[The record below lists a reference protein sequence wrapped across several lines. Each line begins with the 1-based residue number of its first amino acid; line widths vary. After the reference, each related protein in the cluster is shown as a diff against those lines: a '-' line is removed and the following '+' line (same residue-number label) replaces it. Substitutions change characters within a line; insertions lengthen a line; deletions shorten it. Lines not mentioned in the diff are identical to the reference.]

1 MGDTLDDHQADAVD
15 ADPNYPTRVTAGAGS
30 GKTRVLTHH
39 MARAIARG
47 VNPGRLMCV
56 TYSRRAAGEMK
67 ERATGL
73 LGEDGHRVM
82 ISTIHSACFHLLT
95 EWAGEYLP
103 HLVMGGRLFLATAEQ
118 QREAARAAAVAV
130 ARAHGLALDEA
141 QATALVSAAK
151 VGASCPLAHQEAA
164 ALTATA
170 CRAHRRLLRRHGV
183 LEYPDLVL
191 FALQLI
197 DEHPALLWDL
207 GKRIQ
212 YVVVDEYHDVN
223 DYERAL
229 IERFAQNGR
238 LYVVGDPRQ
247 SIYAG
252 WRGGRLDIF
261 DLFDEAHPGAQRH
274 HLELAYRSQRRIVA
288 LANWIAA
295 PLPAGDRPMI
305 PARAEDGPAPIVHAE
320 DTPRDEA
327 AWIAD
332 EIDRLVD
339 HGVADGAFSE
349 VGVAILCR
357 NAGQHEEL
365 RAALR
370 ARGIP
375 VRRRVGK
382 LVACPAGGVIR
393 AWCALARDESDAAA
407 LRVVAGA
414 LHGADLAALL
424 DRAGSAPTVAGLRE
438 RYPAGLEP
446 AQVRG
451 LDLVVRLQG
460 VLSAAWDA
468 LDAPGLVDAL
478 VREAEIDRVA
488 SARGRHDPHGAI
500 RDIAALRDLAA
511 REPDLGAFLLALA
524 EEEGS
529 ETNGV
534 LLSLIH
540 GEKGREFDIVFMPG
554 LNEGVLPTCYA
565 LEEGAEALLVET
577 AVANVGV
584 TRARTLLYLTY
595 TRFRHTRLA
604 KTRLSRFLVG
614 PLAVGL
620 VREVA

>member
-1 MGDTLDDHQADAVD
+1 MGDTLDDHQRYAVD
-15 ADPNYPTRVTAGAGS
+15 ADPNYATRVTAGAGS

-39 MARAIARG
+39 LARAIARG
-47 VNPGRLMCV
+47 VDPERLMCV

-67 ERATGL
+67 ERATAL

-95 EWAGEYLP
+95 EWADGHLP
-103 HLVMGGRLFLATAEQ
+103 HLVAGGRLFLVTHAQ
-118 QREAARAAAVAV
+118 QGEAARAAAAAV
-130 ARAHGLALDEA
+130 ARAHGIALDPA
-141 QATALVSAAK
+141 QAAAVVGAAK
-151 VGASCPLAHQEAA
+151 VGAPCPLTHKEAD
-164 ALTATA
+164 ALTAVA
-170 CRAHRRLLRRHGV
+170 CRAHRRCLRRHGV

-191 FALQLI
+191 FTLQLI
-197 DEHPALLWDL
+197 DEHPELLWDL

-229 IERFAQNGR
+229 IERFAPNGR

-261 DLFDEAHPGAQRH
+261 DAFDEAHPGAQRH
-274 HLELAYRSQRRIVA
+274 HLEFAYRSHRRIVA

-327 AWIAD
+327 AWIAA
-332 EIDRLVD
+332 EIERLVD

-349 VGVAILCR
+349 VSAAILCR
-357 NAGQHEEL
+357 NAGQHEDL
-365 RAALR
+365 RAALC
-370 ARGIP
+370 ALGIP
-375 VRRRVGK
+375 IRRRVGK
-382 LVACPAGGVIR
+382 LVDRPAGGAIR

-414 LHGADLAALL
+414 VPRAELAVVL
-424 DRAGSAPTVAGLRE
+424 DRAGGATTIVGLRE
-438 RYPAGLEP
+438 RYPDGLEP

-460 VLSAAWDA
+460 VLSAAWDG

-478 VREAEIDRVA
+478 VREAEIDRIPP
-488 SARGRHDPHGAI
+488 ARGARDPHGAI

-511 REPDLGAFLLALA
+511 REPDLGAFLLALE

-529 ETNGV
+529 ETEGV

-540 GEKGREFDIVFMPG
+540 TEKGREFDIVFMPG
-554 LNEGVLPTCYA
+554 LNEGVLPTRYA
-565 LEEGAEALLVET
+565 LEEGAEAILVET

-595 TRFRHTRLA
+595 TRYKRTRLA
-604 KTRLSRFLVG
+604 RARLSRFLVG

>member
-1 MGDTLDDHQADAVD
+1 VGDTLDDHQRYAVD
-15 ADPNYPTRVTAGAGS
+15 ADPNYATRVTAGAGS

-39 MARAIARG
+39 LARAIARG
-47 VNPGRLMCV
+47 VDPERLLCV

-73 LGEDGHRVM
+73 LGEDGHGVM

-95 EWAGEYLP
+95 EWADEHLP
-103 HLVMGGRLFLATAEQ
+103 HLVAGGRLFLATHAQ
-118 QREAARAAAVAV
+118 QGEAARAAAAAV
-130 ARAHGLALDEA
+130 ARAHGIALNAA
-141 QATALVSAAK
+141 QAVAVVGAAK
-151 VGASCPLAHQEAA
+151 VGAPCPLTHKDAD

-170 CRAHRRLLRRHGV
+170 CRAHRRCLRRHGV

-197 DEHPALLWDL
+197 DEHPELLWDL
-207 GKRIQ
+207 GKRIE

-229 IERFAQNGR
+229 IERFAPNGR

-261 DLFDEAHPGAQRH
+261 DAFDEAHPGAQRH
-274 HLELAYRSQRRIVA
+274 HLEFAYRSHRRIVA

-320 DTPRDEA
+320 DTPLDEA
-327 AWIAD
+327 AWIAA
-332 EIDRLVD
+332 EIERLVD

-349 VGVAILCR
+349 VSAAILCR
-357 NAGQHEEL
+357 NAGQHEDL

-370 ARGIP
+370 ALGIP
-375 VRRRVGK
+375 IRRRVGK
-382 LVACPAGGVIR
+382 LVDRPAGGAIR

-407 LRVVAGA
+407 LRAVAGA
-414 LHGADLAALL
+414 VPWAELAVVL
-424 DRAGSAPTVAGLRE
+424 DRAGGATTVARLRE
-438 RYPAGLEP
+438 RYPDGLEP

-460 VLSAAWDA
+460 VLSAAWDG

-478 VREAEIDRVA
+478 VREAEIDRIPPA
-488 SARGRHDPHGAI
+488 HGARDPHGAI

-511 REPDLGAFLLALA
+511 REPDLGAFLLALE

-529 ETNGV
+529 ETEGV

-540 GEKGREFDIVFMPG
+540 TEKGREFDIVFMPG
-554 LNEGVLPTCYA
+554 LNEGVLPTRYA
-565 LEEGAEALLVET
+565 LEEGAEAVLVET

-595 TRFRHTRLA
+595 TRYKRTRLTRA
-604 KTRLSRFLVG
+604 RLSRFLVG